1 MFGCQVGAGQLLS
14 ARPGSSTRGTRTPTF
29 GRADTDSRHAQA
41 TDTCDVCLG
50 ILGFSCSSPALPLQ
64 FFHFRHVEV
73 PLAGKGTHKVDAVLL
88 VDLDSRVGTQLP
100 FLKDSRVRDVPSLP
114 IPTAPHH
121 MDLQHCRL
129 IRFTVDMGAR

>member
-1 MFGCQVGAGQLLS
+1 M
-14 ARPGSSTRGTRTPTF
+14 
-29 GRADTDSRHAQA
+29 
-41 TDTCDVCLG
+41 
-50 ILGFSCSSPALPLQ
+50 
-64 FFHFRHVEV
+64 
-73 PLAGKGTHKVDAVLL
+73 AGKGTHKVDAVLL